1 MTGQP
6 DFAGAIAAA
15 LDWWRDAGIDCD
27 FVDDPQD
34 WLAAARPVTK
44 AAAIAKPLEPEAPP
58 PPSLGGAR
66 ESWPKTLAEFAPWW
80 LADASLAPQGLPR
93 VAPRGPAGAALMILV
108 AMPEADDGDRLLS
121 GRCGRM
127 VDAMLAA
134 MGVSPDAAYV
144 ASALPARVAMPDW
157 AALAAQGLGAV
168 LAHHIALAAP
178 TRLLVFGREG
188 ISTLLGHDSP
198 QSLSN
203 LRSVDHEQGSVPAIS
218 AYDLEAILAKPGFKA
233 QLWNRWLD
241 WTGTE

>member
-1 MTGQP
+1 VTAQP
-6 DFAGAIAAA
+6 DIAQAIGAA
-15 LDWWRDAGIDCD
+15 LDWWRAAGIDCD

-34 WLAAARPVTK
+34 WLAAARPAAK
-44 AAAIAKPLEPEAPP
+44 APVVAKALEPEAPP
-58 PPSLGGAR
+58 PPMVGGSR
-66 ESWPKTLAEFAPWW
+66 EGWPPDLPTFGPWWMQEPTLAPA
-80 LADASLAPQGLPR
+80 GLPR
-93 VAPRGPAGAALMILV
+93 LAPRGPAGAALMILV
-108 AMPEADDGDRLLS
+108 VMPEADDGDRLLS
-121 GRCGRM
+121 GRGGRM
-127 VDAMLAA
+127 IDAMLSA
-134 MGVSPDAAYV
+134 MGLSAEETYI

-168 LAHHIALAAP
+168 LAHHIALASP
-178 TRLLVFGREG
+178 RRLLIFGREG